1 MLVLGIITFKT
12 KIKVNI
18 MNQKLKFAKTK
29 NVKSPNRGTE
39 QSAGIDFYVPFD
51 FKETKVKPNE
61 SILIPSGIK
70 VNVPTGH
77 ALIAFNKSGVAVKKN
92 LVMGACVVDEDYQ
105 GEVHMHLINI
115 GNETTL
121 VSPGDKLAQF
131 LLMPVNYA
139 TTFEVNE
146 NELYQTPSE
155 RGEGAFGSTG
165 TTA

>member
-1 MLVLGIITFKT
+1 ME
-12 KIKVNI
+12 
-18 MNQKLKFAKTK
+18 QQLKFAKTK

-51 FKETKVKPNE
+51 FVETKVEPNE

-70 VNVPTGH
+70 VNVPAGH
-77 ALIAFNKSGVAVKKN
+77 ALIAFNKSGVAVNKSM
-92 LVMGACVVDEDYQ
+92 VMGACVVDEDYQ
-105 GEVHMHLINI
+105 GEVHMHLINV
-115 GNETTL
+115 GNETVL
-121 VSPGDKLAQF
+121 VQPGDKLSQF

-139 TTFEVNE
+139 SAFEVSE
-146 NELYQTPSE
+146 EELYQAPSE